1 MRSVA
6 TGTVMNMSEHSAGV
20 PCVYCGGRH
29 GQAAEVRA
37 CWERSARTART
48 GLSPTGGQGSQEP
61 GPEIVPAAVKRP
73 PVKRPPVKSWCLGGA
88 CWFPRA
94 SPRLPPGRVASVP
107 ATILTNWSKPGG
119 SEFHSWWRWMAHRY
133 ESTK

>member
-48 GLSPTGGQGSQEP
+48 GLSPTRGQGPQEP
-61 GPEIVPAAVKRP
+61 GREIVQAA
-73 PVKRPPVKSWCLGGA
+73 SEEA
-88 CWFPRA
+88 ASEEAPRV
-94 SPRLPPGRVASVP
+94 GRQSR
-107 ATILTNWSKPGG
+107 G
-119 SEFHSWWRWMAHRY
+119 RQ
-133 ESTK
+133 